1 MQYRNFI
8 SLFHNLLISNITY
21 VLLHRI
27 VLFKRNVIPY
37 LISYEYKSFFN
48 FLFFKL
54 VKIFH
59 MFLFHRIFQLYIPIA
74 VFLSLFGTFESSES
88 LIVSLLENSS
98 ERKKGMIENGNYD
111 KSSIKVFGRRGIEIE
126 NVVRLWT
133 TVFTV
138 AIRAW
143 RVARG
148 AWRVARHLLRN
159 SSFESGA
166 PRGANLVRR
175 ERDQAGPNH
184 FVVRAPM
191 PDLSYCF

>member
-1 MQYRNFI
+1 M
-8 SLFHNLLISNITY
+8 Y
-21 VLLHRI
+21 VLLYRI

-48 FLFFKL
+48 FKL
-54 VKIFH
+54 IKIFH
-59 MFLFHRIFQLYIPIA
+59 IFLFHWIFQLYVPIA
-74 VFLSLFGTFESSES
+74 VLLSLFSVFENSEL

-98 ERKKGMIENGNYD
+98 ERKKGTIENGNYD

-126 NVVRLWT
+126 NVVRLRT

-159 SSFESGA
+159 SSVREWRSTRCQPGEKRTRSGW
-166 PRGANLVRR
+166 
-175 ERDQAGPNH
+175 
-184 FVVRAPM
+184 
-191 PDLSYCF
+191 S